1 MRFDPA
7 EPPRPSAF
15 WPTLCAVA
23 LGALLTAAPPG
34 AAAVISHGLQNLAGP
49 VLARLPVPSESTSPD
64 EVSSDDAPVA
74 ALAREVARLRT
85 ELADGANREP
95 DGRLVRSTWLT
106 ATTLGSASRRDA
118 VAELLIA
125 AVGRD
130 AAAADAAALGG
141 ELPALDAGVD
151 RQIGVGDLVVR
162 DGAIVGRIAAA
173 GRWTATV
180 RPLTDPDFRLA
191 VTVPQT
197 ADQANAGTEATAVLA
212 GSGEPLGFLL
222 HLPAARPV
230 RVGTVVTCEAAETG
244 GAPLPVGVVAAV
256 DAPEADGRRAIRVR
270 PLATLGA
277 AAGGTVE
284 VVRAG
289 LNRRRVGAGEGR
301 P

>member
-1 MRFDPA
+1 MRFDSI
-7 EPPRPSAF
+7 ENRRPSAF
-15 WPTLCAVA
+15 WPTLAAVA

-34 AAAVISHGLQNLAGP
+34 AAAAISHALQNLAGP
-49 VLARLPVPSESTSPD
+49 VLARLPAPPAPSGDVP
-64 EVSSDDAPVA
+64 SDDAPVA

-85 ELADGANREP
+85 ELADGADREP
-95 DGRLVRSTWLT
+95 DHRLVRPTWLT
-106 ATTLGSASRRDA
+106 ATTLGAAPRRGA

-141 ELPALDAGVD
+141 DLPALDAGAD
-151 RQIGVGDLVVR
+151 RQIGVGDFVVR

-191 VTVPQT
+191 VTVPQA
-197 ADQANAGTEATAVLA
+197 ADEANAGGGATAVLA
-212 GSGEPLGFLL
+212 GSGEPLCFLL

-230 RVGTVVTCEAAETG
+230 TVGTVVTCEAAETG

-270 PLATLGA
+270 PLATLDA
-277 AAGGTVE
+277 AAGGGVE

-289 LNRRRVGAGEGR
+289 LNRRRVGAGEDR